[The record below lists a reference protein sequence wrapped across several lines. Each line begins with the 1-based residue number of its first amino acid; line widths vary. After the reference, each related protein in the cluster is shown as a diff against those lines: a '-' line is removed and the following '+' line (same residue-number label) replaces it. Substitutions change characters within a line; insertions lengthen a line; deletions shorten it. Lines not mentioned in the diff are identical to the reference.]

1 MQVKR
6 KLACFITGLGAM
18 SAWGAGAYP
27 LLAQQTP
34 SSSTLYKTSPP
45 SGVPKT
51 GLTPLKPSAGG
62 LNYQLKPPVT
72 RFPVVPGPSATPSLT
87 SPKPVKPPV
96 TRFPLV
102 PGPNATPPSKEL
114 STSPLDPS
122 APLPSPLGDSR
133 PLPKTQK
140 SRFVP
145 LRKPVLVCRSFRRD
159 GQIVKGFRSR
169 LYGAKAAAIAS
180 SLKNSLSTYQG
191 FGGNLSRCLYTG
203 VISPAEFGK
212 YLGAKKPSS
221 LVRSSDG
228 YAFPLYGSY
237 ADFLKANNG
246 KASRFGII
254 AREAVWRSLSGESRP
269 MLVLTVNNALV
280 LFVDGRNQSSF
291 KVAEVAMPLRL
302 IGLSQDVAQVLS
314 DSAKSSL
321 RRIIDLKKIVKPNS
335 SQSYLMPGDSG
346 GGMTFDSSRA
356 LVASLGSFGLFT
368 SDSSPHVGVALTA
381 LVDALHG
388 ARSLDHSNLVSQVD
402 PQIAEYCLKAQDFSG
417 CVETMQGKPSTP
429 FPGQDSEAQP
439 PSDLGGASG
448 SPSGGQGDCPSGSY
462 LDPDSQSCLS
472 DEMAGGDAVVDGD
485 PSVGD
490 PSSDLGDQGGDPAL
504 TGGDDQGEF
513 DTTEEMIP
521 PGMGAPTAAACTGQT
536 FSEQLAC
543 ALLSALSG
551 LLQQA
556 FSK

>member
-1 MQVKR
+1 M
-6 KLACFITGLGAM
+6 
-18 SAWGAGAYP
+18 
-27 LLAQQTP
+27 LAQQTP
-34 SSSTLYKTSPP
+34 SSATFYKASPA
-45 SGVPKT
+45 SGVPKAVQP
-51 GLTPLKPSAGG
+51 PLKPPTGG
-62 LNYQLKPPVT
+62 LNYLLKPPVSSPMPVKPPVT
-72 RFPVVPGPSATPSLT
+72 RFPVVPAPTATQPTKDTLT
-87 SPKPVKPPV
+87 SPV
-96 TRFPLV
+96 
-102 PGPNATPPSKEL
+102 A
-114 STSPLDPS
+114 PS
-122 APLPSPLGDSR
+122 APLPSQPGDSR
-133 PLPKTQK
+133 PVTKPQK
-140 SRFVP
+140 PRFVS
-145 LRKPVLVCRSFRRD
+145 LRKPILICRSFRRD

-169 LYGAKAAAIAS
+169 LYGAKPATIAS
-180 SLKNSLSTYQG
+180 NLKNSLSAYQG
-191 FGGNLSRCLYTG
+191 SGGNLSRCLYAG
-203 VISPAEFGK
+203 VISPVEFGK
-212 YLGAKKPSS
+212 YFSAKRPPS

-228 YAFPLYGSY
+228 YTFPLYRSY

-254 AREAVWRSLSGESRP
+254 AREAVWRSSSGESRP
-269 MLVLTVNNALV
+269 MLVLNVNNALV
-280 LFVDGRNQSSF
+280 LFVDGRNQSTF
-291 KVAEVAMPLRL
+291 TVPEAVMPLRL
-302 IGLSQDVAQVLS
+302 IGLSQDVARVLS

-321 RRIIDLKKIVKPNS
+321 QRIIDLKKIVKPNS
-335 SQSYLMPGDSG
+335 SQSYLMPGDLG
-346 GGMTFDSSRA
+346 GGMTFDSSGS
-356 LVASLGSFGLFT
+356 LVASLGSLGLFT
-368 SDSSPHVGVALTA
+368 SDRFPQAGFALTA

-388 ARSLDHSNLVSQVD
+388 ARSLDQSNLVSQVD

-429 FPGQDSEAQP
+429 FPGQGSEAQP

-472 DEMAGGDAVVDGD
+472 DEMAVGDAVVDGD

-543 ALLSALSG
+543 ALVSALSG

-556 FSK
+556 FSR